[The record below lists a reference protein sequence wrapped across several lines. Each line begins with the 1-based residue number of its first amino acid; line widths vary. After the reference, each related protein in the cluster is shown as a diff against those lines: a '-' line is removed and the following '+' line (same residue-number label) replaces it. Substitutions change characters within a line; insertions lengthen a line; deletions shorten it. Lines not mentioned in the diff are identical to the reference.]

1 MNDAFEGLAL
11 ILQWEP
17 MIYLLIGVIAG
28 IVVGAIPG
36 LTTTMSIALL
46 LPFTFVLDPVSGMT
60 LLLGLYFASVYA
72 GSIPAILLRMPGT
85 PASAATLLDGFPMTQ
100 QGKGGKALMISL
112 VASSVGGLIG
122 GVMLFFF
129 APTLAQ
135 YALKFGPAEFF
146 MLSVF
151 ALALIAS
158 MSEGQMVKGM
168 LSGVLGLLIATVGTD
183 PIGGYARFTF
193 GNTDIAAGLG
203 FIPVL
208 IGLFGVAEAISRFEA
223 ASRDKKKVPVTPGS
237 YKLTA
242 KELGKITPATLYSS
256 LIGFVVGVLPGT
268 GGDIG
273 SFVAHNEVKRVSRD
287 KSLYGRGD
295 MRGVAAAESA
305 NNASVP
311 GTIAPTLV
319 LGIPGNSAAAVLM
332 GALTVQGLQ
341 PGPQLF
347 TASGDLVYAIFWS
360 LLIIPVLMLL
370 VGLLGTRFWGQ
381 ITRIPTR
388 FLWPAILAVS
398 AVGAFAVRGAIFD
411 VIVMV
416 GAGLL
421 GYVMLKNGFPPAPL
435 VIGLIVGPLAEAGFR
450 RATIISSG
458 SLEWIFQPIPLVL
471 LIVSILTIVTSLLR
485 SRKLRTARKSADSG
499 SNLDNEMPVESD
511 QSDVGHGDQESSST
525 APGDT
530 KRTK

>member
-1 MNDAFEGLAL
+1 MESLEGLL
-11 ILQWEP
+11 LVLQWEP
-17 MIYLLIGVIAG
+17 MLFLIVGVVAG

-46 LPFTFVLDPVSGMT
+46 LPFTFVLDPLNGMT
-60 LLLGLYFASVYA
+60 LLLGIYFATVYSGSV
-72 GSIPAILLRMPGT
+72 PAILLRMPGT

-112 VASSVGGLIG
+112 VASVAGGLVGGVL
-122 GVMLFFF
+122 LLFF

-158 MSEGQMVKGM
+158 MSEGNMVKGL
-168 LSGVLGLLIATVGTD
+168 LSGLLGLLIATVGID

-193 GNTDIAAGLG
+193 GNSDLLAGLG

-208 IGLFGVAEAISRFEA
+208 IGLFGVAEALTRFENA
-223 ASRDKKKVPVTPGS
+223 ASTKKAVPLTPGS
-237 YKLTA
+237 YKLTW
-242 KELGKITPATLYSS
+242 KEMRKLTPAALYSS

-273 SFVAHNEVKRVSRD
+273 SFVAHNEVKRVTRD
-287 KSLYGRGD
+287 KSRFGKGD
-295 MRGVAAAESA
+295 MRGVTAAEAA

-311 GTIAPTLV
+311 GSIAPTLV

-332 GALTVQGLQ
+332 GALTVHGLQ

-347 TASGDLVYAIFWS
+347 TGSGDLVYAIFWA
-360 LLIIPVLMLL
+360 LIIIPVVMLIA
-370 VGLLGTRFWGQ
+370 GLLGIRVWGQ

-388 FLWPAILAVS
+388 YLWPAILALS
-398 AVGAFAVRGAIFD
+398 AVGAFAVRGTIVD

-416 GAGLL
+416 GAGVL
-421 GYVMLKNGFPPAPL
+421 GYVMIKNGFPPAPL

-450 RATIISSG
+450 RATIINSG

-471 LIVSILTIVTSLLR
+471 LILSILTVAAALIRTHRMQRAAKENPEVEQAPAELDGELTNDLR
-485 SRKLRTARKSADSG
+485 
-499 SNLDNEMPVESD
+499 
-511 QSDVGHGDQESSST
+511 
-525 APGDT
+525 
-530 KRTK
+530 